1 MYVEIPP
8 EDIPYLK
15 RHLQEGKIVDIKRF
29 LVQSAKNIYKVV
41 EAPYMIKLTQR
52 SIITPVVPEPELPNF
67 PKYVYNLIPFSEL
80 PQHANLT
87 DRFLDII
94 GYVTAMSNVA
104 KVQYGYG
111 KLQTKR
117 IVILKD
123 GKTINLSRPS

>member
-15 RHLQEGKIVDIKRF
+15 PHLQEGKVVDIKRF
-29 LVQSAKNIYKVV
+29 LVQRAKNIYKVV
-41 EAPYMIKLTQR
+41 ETPYMIKLTQR
-52 SIITPVVPEPELPNF
+52 SIITPVVPEPPDF

-94 GYVTAMSNVA
+94 GYVAAVSNVE
-104 KVQYGYG
+104 KV
-111 KLQTKR
+111 
-117 IVILKD
+117 
-123 GKTINLSRPS
+123 